1 MNKSGPLISQLFS
14 VRNRYGK
21 KFSSQKLNLLNLLG
35 KELDKSL
42 PAGQPGKKALQSYYD
57 SLLFLIAYPDNITIY
72 HLASQ
77 SLQNLHL
84 YIQTH
89 EKKQTSLYNS
99 GITGTQLCASFS
111 FEIVKW
117 LRKKQPENIK
127 LSSIEAD
134 DSQIKS
140 ILSVV
145 MPRVESEILQDGN
158 AEWKSWLKSS
168 LKKGEDILDR
178 LIAVFDETD
187 IRPEIRDELW
197 AAIGINVE
205 INFSSHDCLPG
216 ALFPVYYHRSLIKKH
231 FIKKQS
237 RVKPVRVN
245 LNEDEAE
252 QVLKCARMVL
262 VRHLREID
270 PITFTAAH
278 LVSYYRLPRGLS
290 VALMG
295 MVPERRQPIDCYMGY
310 MVFKNGLPVAYAG
323 SWILFDSGRIGL
335 NVFPAYRGGESQY
348 IFDQVLSV
356 HRQVYHLKR
365 FSVDPYQ
372 IGKENIDGIQS
383 GAFWV
388 YYNAGFRPIREE
400 QKRLAEAE
408 ALKIKSIAGY
418 RSPSSILAKLADS
431 RLELLLQKSAVRFD
445 ATDLSLAYANILK
458 DQYNNNRKPA
468 EELLFK
474 KLAEMLQLKNYYD
487 EKLQF
492 ILKNWCILLLSNNQ
506 EPAFAKTSTGNLRHK
521 NGLKKILKKMFHLKV
536 KGLEEEY
543 ITEMQRAG
551 ALRKFLEG
559 ILKENVRTNL
569 QNTKKGF

>member
-1 MNKSGPLISQLFS
+1 MYKSGPLISRLFS

-77 SLQNLHL
+77 SLENLHL

-89 EKKQTSLYNS
+89 EKKQTGLYNS

-134 DSQIKS
+134 DGQIKS

-158 AEWKSWLKSS
+158 AEWKSWLKRS

-216 ALFPVYYHRSLIKKH
+216 TLSPVYYHRSLIKKH
-231 FIKKQS
+231 FIKKQA
-237 RVKPVRVN
+237 RVKPIRVN
-245 LNEDEAE
+245 LNENEAV
-252 QVLKCARMVL
+252 QIIKCARMVL

-270 PITFTAAH
+270 PITFTAPR
-278 LVSYYRLPRGLS
+278 LVSYYRMPRGLS
-290 VALMG
+290 VALME

-356 HRQVYHLKR
+356 HRHVYHLKR

-372 IGKENIDGIQS
+372 IGKENSDGIQS

-388 YYNAGFRPIREE
+388 YYHAGFRPIREE
-400 QKRLAEAE
+400 QRQLAEAE

-418 RSPSSILAKLADS
+418 RSPGSILAKLADS

-458 DQYNNNRKPA
+458 DQYNNKRKPA

-474 KLAEMLQLKNYYD
+474 KLAELLHIKNYYE

-492 ILKNWCILLLSNNQ
+492 ILKNWCILLLNNNQ
-506 EPAFAKTSTGNLRHK
+506 EPAFAKSNAGLHK
-521 NGLKKILKKMFHLKV
+521 NGLKKILKKMFQLKV
-536 KGLEEEY
+536 KGREEDY
-543 ITEMQRAG
+543 IAEMQRAG
-551 ALRKFLEG
+551 ELRKFLER
-559 ILKENVRTNL
+559 ILKENVWSNI
-569 QNTKKGF
+569 